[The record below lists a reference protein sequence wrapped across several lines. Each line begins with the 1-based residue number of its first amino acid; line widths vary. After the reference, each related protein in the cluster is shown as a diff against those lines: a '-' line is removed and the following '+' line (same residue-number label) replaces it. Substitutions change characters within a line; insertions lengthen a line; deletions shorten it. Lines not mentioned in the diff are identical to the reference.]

1 MLGLVLVQLLLQSKV
16 GALENNRWTNAY
28 IAYSETVWYPFC
40 AQKVDIRAILDPSIK
55 SLIKKKKQEMHNSA
69 SYLRGHSTFILLSP
83 ITTRLPKLCS
93 GGEKHLTQFF

>member
-1 MLGLVLVQLLLQSKV
+1 MLGVVLVQLLLQSKV

-40 AQKVDIRAILDPSIK
+40 AQKVDIRPILDPSIK
-55 SLIKKKKQEMHNSA
+55 SLIKKQQMHNSA

-83 ITTRLPKLCS
+83 ITTRLPKLYS

>member
-16 GALENNRWTNAY
+16 GALEYNRWTNAY
-28 IAYSETVWYPFC
+28 IVYSETVWHPFC
-40 AQKVDIRAILDPSIK
+40 AQKVHIRAILDPSIK